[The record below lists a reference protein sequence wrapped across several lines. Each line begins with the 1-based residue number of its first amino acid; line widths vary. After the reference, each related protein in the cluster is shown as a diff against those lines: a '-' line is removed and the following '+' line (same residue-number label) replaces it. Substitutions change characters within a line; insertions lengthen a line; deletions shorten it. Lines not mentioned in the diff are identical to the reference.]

1 MTSPQ
6 YLLAVNPF
14 FAIALF
20 MFVAAGCNAFEFMYG
35 DADSNDPDIIL
46 EDARIALQSGDAEK
60 AIELLEKALEK
71 APESQEIRIEL
82 ASALFQANDIDL
94 LVMKDLADFISASET
109 GIASKYS
116 QQRNAAC
123 NFEDPLESTRVL
135 QFDAEEAYLQ
145 LLDNTETLERS
156 IDLLA
161 TALNVDTPPDL
172 ADHIVGNAYLMRA
185 IASMG
190 EAVLDIKSTADSL
203 GATLHQRSNS
213 SIGYCAPTE
222 DALAEIES
230 FVLCEQLP
238 VFNTAIEDLLFRQNL
253 LGLTESELVDAVTLA
268 RDELNNATNL
278 SCSPFYEASERS
290 TDS

>member
-20 MFVAAGCNAFEFMYG
+20 MLIAAGCNAFEFMHG
-35 DADSNDPDIIL
+35 DADSNDPDVIL
-46 EDARIALQSGDAEK
+46 EDARIALQRGDAEK

-94 LVMKDLADFISASET
+94 LVMKDLADFISEAES
-109 GIASKYS
+109 GVASKS
-116 QQRNAAC
+116 TQRHNATC
-123 NFEDPLESTRVL
+123 NFTDAIETTRVL

-145 LLDNTETLERS
+145 LLNNTETLERS

-161 TALNVDTPPDL
+161 IALDVDAPADL
-172 ADHIVGNAYLMRA
+172 ADHVVGNAYLMRA

-190 EAVLDIKSTADSL
+190 GAVLHINARADSL
-203 GATLHQRSNS
+203 GAALHQRSNS
-213 SIGYCAPTE
+213 SIGYCAPTPE
-222 DALAEIES
+222 ALAEIES
-230 FVLCEQLP
+230 FVLCDQLP

-253 LGLTESELVDAVTLA
+253 LGLTESELVDAVSQA
-268 RDELNNATNL
+268 RDELNSVTNL
-278 SCSPFYEASERS
+278 SCSPFYAA
-290 TDS
+290 TN